1 MTEIEVAIE
10 SIWPERAPIVGMVH
24 LMPLPGSPRWG
35 ASMGAVFSRA
45 TADAE
50 ALTKAGFDGIL
61 VENYAD
67 VPFLKGPVP
76 AETVA
81 AMTAAVLAVRDATG
95 LPVGVNV
102 LRNDAHAAV
111 AIATATGARFIRVN
125 VHAGSMWTDQGLVE
139 GRAADTLRLR
149 SKLGGRVAI
158 LADVHVKHAT
168 PPSGSDIGTA
178 ASDSW
183 RRGLADALV
192 VSGSGTGVPT
202 ETRDLEA
209 VRAAVPEACILVGS
223 GVTPENASNV
233 LALADGAIVGSSVMR
248 RGIAGAGVDADRAR
262 LLIDAARNCLGSEL
276 KRGDP

>member
-35 ASMGAVFSRA
+35 GSMGAVFSRA
-45 TADAE
+45 TTDAE

-139 GRAADTLRLR
+139 GARRRHAAVTLEARWPRRDTRRR
-149 SKLGGRVAI
+149 SR
-158 LADVHVKHAT
+158 
-168 PPSGSDIGTA
+168 
-178 ASDSW
+178 
-183 RRGLADALV
+183 
-192 VSGSGTGVPT
+192 
-202 ETRDLEA
+202 ETRDPSVGVGYRNRRVRQLAEGTRRRPRRVGLRHRRPDGIPRPGSRPGCGPGSVHTRRLRRHPAECLE
-209 VRAAVPEACILVGS
+209 
-223 GVTPENASNV
+223 
-233 LALADGAIVGSSVMR
+233 
-248 RGIAGAGVDADRAR
+248 RAR
-262 LLIDAARNCLGSEL
+262 P
-276 KRGDP
+276 RGRSDRR